1 MGAPLQGSEGS
12 QHLGFGVGKRSLQ
25 RVLDRNARQYG
36 IVSGGWQGGR
46 WGREAAGVTG

>member
-25 RVLDRNARQYG
+25 RVLDRKTGQNG
-36 IVSGGWQGGR
+36 IVSGGW
-46 WGREAAGVTG
+46 